1 MEEARLARS
10 REGPIPFIA
19 DSAFRLVDTDNGN
32 TDRMPA
38 ATLELNYL
46 IAEVVYYTVDLL
58 NHRFREYLHLDA
70 DFDRR
75 YGASGNKAAAIRDR
89 CFAGDDLTERS
100 ITAPSRN
107 ATCV

>member
-1 MEEARLARS
+1 MRNARLAQR
-10 REGPIPFIA
+10 RERHIPYIA
-19 DSAFRLVDTDNGN
+19 DSAFRLVDTDNRY

-46 IAEVVYYTVDLL
+46 IAQVVYYTVDLL

-75 YGASGNKAAAIRDR
+75 YGASGNKVAAIHDG

-100 ITAPSRN
+100 ITTPGGD
-107 ATCV
+107 